1 MKVEFV
7 NLKQAGLAPER
18 AATLLAARHH
28 ARGARVLVMAPDPT
42 QAGEVDRLL
51 WTLDPGSFV
60 PHARAGAADQDQE
73 PVLIADCPENRNQAA
88 VLLMLSPPPEL
99 PLADYQRLVLLVP
112 AQEGPELARC
122 RELYRQMQARPG
134 VELLHTTQV
143 R

>member
-18 AATLLAARHH
+18 AAALLAARHH
-28 ARGARVLVMAPDPT
+28 SDGARVLVMAPDPA

-60 PHARAGAADQDQE
+60 PHARAGADDQDQE
-73 PVLIADCPENRNQAA
+73 PVLIAPGTENINQAK
-88 VLLMLSPPPEL
+88 VLVMLAPPEEL
-99 PLADYQRLVLLVP
+99 PLAAYQRLVLLVP

-122 RELYRQMQARPG
+122 RALYREMQARPG
-134 VELLHTTQV
+134 VELLHTTQI

>member
-18 AATLLAARHH
+18 AAALLAARHQ
-28 ARGARVLVMAPDPT
+28 ASGARVLVMAPDPI

-51 WTLDPGSFV
+51 WTLDPASFV
-60 PHARAGAADQDQE
+60 PHARAGAEDQDQE
-73 PVLIADCPENRNQAA
+73 PVLIAEGPENLNQAE

-99 PLADYQRLVLLVP
+99 PLVAFQRLVLLVP
-112 AQEGPELARC
+112 AQEGPDLTRC
-122 RELYRQMQARPG
+122 RELYRQMQSRPG

>member
-18 AATLLAARHH
+18 AAALLAARHH
-28 ARGARVLVMAPDPT
+28 ASGARVLVMAPDPV

-51 WTLDPGSFV
+51 WTLEPASFV

-73 PVLIADCPENRNQAA
+73 PVLIADGPENRNQAA

-99 PLADYQRLVLLVP
+99 PLAAYQRLVLLVP

-122 RELYRQMQARPG
+122 RELYRQMQRQPG